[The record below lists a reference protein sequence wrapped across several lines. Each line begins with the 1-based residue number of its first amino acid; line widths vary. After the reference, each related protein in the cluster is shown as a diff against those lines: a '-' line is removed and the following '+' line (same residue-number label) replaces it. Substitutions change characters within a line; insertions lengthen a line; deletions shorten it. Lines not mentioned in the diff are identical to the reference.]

1 MGKLNVAIMGATG
14 MVGQQYIRLLEKH
27 PWFEIA
33 LLMGKRSAGKKFGE
47 AVEWIGSYDPPS
59 KVKETIV
66 CEIEAERQSADLFFS
81 CLPSEVAREVE
92 GKFAQKYP
100 VVSDTS
106 AYRMESDVPIIIP
119 ELNSEHIKIIERQR
133 RERGWNGF
141 IVTGPNCTTT
151 GLAVALKPLDESY
164 NVKKV
169 FVTTMQ
175 AVSGAGY
182 PGVPSLLIIDNVIP
196 YIKDEEEKVA
206 RETRKILGR
215 FQNGVILENDMM
227 VAASCNRVPVIDG
240 HLECVYIET
249 EKKVNVEEAKGILR
263 EFKGVPQELK
273 LPSAPEKPIIVREE
287 NDRPQPRRDRDSGSV
302 PGMSVVV
309 GRVRRGL
316 DEYSLQFTV
325 LSHNTIRGA
334 AGNAILTAE
343 LLYKMGYIK

>member
-27 PWFEIA
+27 PWFEIS

-47 AVEWIGSYDPPS
+47 AVEWVGSYDPPS
-59 KVKETIV
+59 KVKEVIV
-66 CEIEAERQSADLFFS
+66 SEIEPERQSADLFFS

-151 GLAVALKPLDESY
+151 GLAVALKPLDEAY

-249 EKKVNVEEAKGILR
+249 EKKVNVDEAKGVLR

-273 LPSAPEKPIIVREE
+273 LPSAPENPIIVREE

>member
-1 MGKLNVAIMGATG
+1 MGRLNVAIMGATG

-27 PWFEIA
+27 PWFEIS

-47 AVEWIGSYDPPS
+47 AVEWVGSYDPPT
-59 KVKETIV
+59 KVKEIIV
-66 CEIEAERQSADLFFS
+66 SEIAPEKQVADLFFS

-92 GKFAQKYP
+92 GKFAQNYP

-106 AYRMESDVPIIIP
+106 AFRMENDVPIIIP
-119 ELNSEHIKIIERQR
+119 ELNSEHIKIIEKQK
-133 RERGWNGF
+133 RERGWKGF

-151 GLAVALKPLDESY
+151 GLAVALKPLDEAY

-196 YIKDEEEKVA
+196 YIKDEEDKVA
-206 RETRKILGR
+206 RETKKILGK
-215 FQNGVILENDMM
+215 FQDGIIVENDMM

-249 EKKVNVEEAKGILR
+249 EKKINVEEAKGILR
-263 EFKGVPQELK
+263 DFRGVPQELK
-273 LPSAPEKPIIVREE
+273 LPSAPEKPILVREE

-343 LLYKMGYIK
+343 LLFKMGYIK

>member
-27 PWFEIA
+27 PWFEISI
-33 LLMGKRSAGKKFGE
+33 LMGKRSAGKKFGD
-47 AVEWIGSYDPPS
+47 AVEWVGSYDPPS
-59 KVKETIV
+59 KVKEV
-66 CEIEAERQSADLFFS
+66 VVSEIEPEKQAADLFFS

-119 ELNSEHIKIIERQR
+119 ELNSEHIKIIERQK
-133 RERGWNGF
+133 RERGWKGF

-151 GLAVALKPLDESY
+151 GLAVALKPLDEAY
-164 NVKKV
+164 NVRKV

-206 RETRKILGR
+206 RETRKILGK
-215 FQNGVILENDMM
+215 FQNGIIVENDMM

-240 HLECVYIET
+240 HLESVYIET
-249 EKKVNVEEAKGILR
+249 EKKVNVEEAKSILR
-263 EFKGVPQELK
+263 DFKGVPQELK
-273 LPSAPEKPIIVREE
+273 LPSAPEKPILVREE

-309 GRVRRGL
+309 GRVRKGL

-343 LLYKMGYIK
+343 LLYRMEYIK